1 MSQGAANVAAYV
13 AAQREQAPALPA
25 FGTPSLDAS
34 RAQALES
41 LCQLG
46 LPSQRDED
54 WKYTS
59 TRAITRA
66 AFTPAVAGAPCPG
79 EFVSQTTID
88 GLDAWRLVFADGF
101 WQPELSL
108 LDDLPKGVQISGL
121 GQSLGSEPQRIAA
134 LLGSALGQT
143 PHGFIAMNSA
153 FIGDGALIEIAPDTR
168 VDKPIELLFI
178 SGCSGEGFLSLPRNL
193 VVMGAGSQATVIE
206 RHVSLADERLLSN
219 SVSELILADNASLNY
234 QSVQQVAPRGF
245 HVGGMFARLGRSAR
259 LQATTVTMSGAL
271 VRNDAL
277 VNLDDE
283 GGFASLD
290 GLYLAF
296 GRSHVDNHTHI
307 THNAPHCVSREHY
320 KGVLGDRG
328 HAVFHGRIVVQSGA
342 QKTDS
347 VQNNQNLLLSAD
359 AEIDTKPQ
367 LEIYADDVKCAHGAT
382 VGQLDETA
390 VFYLMS
396 RGIDRQAARRMLTQA
411 FAADVL
417 NRIELPALR
426 SYLEAQAVQRLSPE
440 QVRESES

>member
-1 MSQGAANVAAYV
+1 MSEGTANIAAYV
-13 AAQREQAPALPA
+13 AAQREQAPTLPA
-25 FGTPSLDAS
+25 FGTPSLDTS

-41 LCQLG
+41 LSRLG

-59 TRAITRA
+59 TRAITRT
-66 AFTPAVAGAPCPG
+66 AFTPAAANASCPR

-121 GQSLGSEPQRIAA
+121 GQSLESEPQRIAA

-234 QSVQQVAPRGF
+234 QGVQQVAPRGF

-283 GGFASLD
+283 DGFASLD

-328 HAVFHGRIVVQSGA
+328 HAVFHGRIVVQPGA

-359 AEIDTKPQ
+359 AEVDTKPQ

-382 VGQLDETA
+382 VGQLDEAA

-396 RGIDRQAARRMLTQA
+396 RGIDRQAVRRMLTQA

-426 SYLEAQAVQRLSPE
+426 SYLEAHAGQRLSSE
-440 QVRESES
+440 QIRESQL

>member
-1 MSQGAANVAAYV
+1 MSEGIANIAAYV
-13 AAQREQAPALPA
+13 AAQREQALSLPA
-25 FGTPSLDAS
+25 CGTPSLDTS

-41 LCQLG
+41 LSQLG

-59 TRAITRA
+59 TRAITRT
-66 AFTPAVAGAPCPG
+66 AFTPAAADASCPR
-79 EFVSQTTID
+79 ELVSQATIE

-101 WQPELSL
+101 WQPELSQ
-108 LDDLPKGVQISGL
+108 LDNLPKGVQISGL

-234 QSVQQVAPRGF
+234 QGVQQVAPRGF

-320 KGVLGDRG
+320 KGVLGDRS
-328 HAVFHGRIVVQSGA
+328 HAVFHGRIVVQPGA

-426 SYLEAQAVQRLSPE
+426 SYLEAQAVQRLSSE
-440 QVRESES
+440 QIPESES

>member
-1 MSQGAANVAAYV
+1 
-13 AAQREQAPALPA
+13 
-25 FGTPSLDAS
+25 
-34 RAQALES
+34 
-41 LCQLG
+41 
-46 LPSQRDED
+46 
-54 WKYTS
+54 
-59 TRAITRA
+59 
-66 AFTPAVAGAPCPG
+66 
-79 EFVSQTTID
+79 
-88 GLDAWRLVFADGF
+88 
-101 WQPELSL
+101 
-108 LDDLPKGVQISGL
+108 
-121 GQSLGSEPQRIAA
+121 
-134 LLGSALGQT
+134 
-143 PHGFIAMNSA
+143 MNSA
-153 FIGDGALIEIAPDTR
+153 FIGDGALIEIAPGTR

-193 VVMGAGSQATVIE
+193 VVMGAGSQAAVIE

-277 VNLDDE
+277 VNLDDQ

-328 HAVFHGRIVVQSGA
+328 HAVFHGRIVVQPGA

-426 SYLEAQAVQRLSPE
+426 SYLEAQAAQRLSPE
-440 QVRESES
+440 QIRESES